1 MIFLNLIDTKAYAD
15 IYDLQ
20 GKAVED
26 KKVERHSK
34 PKPHLIEIG
43 EKVKCAVCDLYVK
56 KNTY

>member
-43 EKVKCAVCDLYVK
+43 EK
-56 KNTY
+56 